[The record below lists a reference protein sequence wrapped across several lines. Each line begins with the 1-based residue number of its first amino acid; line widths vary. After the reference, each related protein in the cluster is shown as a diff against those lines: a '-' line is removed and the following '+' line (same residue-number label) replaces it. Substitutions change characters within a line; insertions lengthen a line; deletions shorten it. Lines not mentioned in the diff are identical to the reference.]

1 MSNFKELLL
10 EVLNEKNKSV
20 KDLEDSG
27 IIPKRTFYEYKNVT
41 PYLETVLRIANF
53 LNVSLDYLS
62 NRTTDNRFREYSLS
76 QTKFFETISNILKV
90 NKISQVKFCKD
101 TGISRP
107 NFTYWKNGALP
118 KFFTLISIADY
129 LDCSIDDLL
138 ELK

>member
-20 KDLEDSG
+20 KDLEDGG

-62 NRTTDNRFREYSLS
+62 NRTTDNRFRE
-76 QTKFFETISNILKV
+76 
-90 NKISQVKFCKD
+90 
-101 TGISRP
+101 
-107 NFTYWKNGALP
+107 
-118 KFFTLISIADY
+118 
-129 LDCSIDDLL
+129 IDDLL